1 MIHIDFANLEEMM
14 AFSRQLLG
22 LTEERTAAEAARPEP
37 VCAKG
42 PSEDQ
47 PGQAPR
53 GAVTAVPRGPEVT
66 APHVPAT
73 PAAAS
78 AASAVPVSSSGG
90 APTAPIHA
98 PGAAPAPAAASP
110 VPTSAK
116 EYTVDDLARAAIPL
130 LDAGGQQALLN
141 LLAQFGVQGIPQL
154 SKDQYGAF
162 ATALRGL
169 GAKI

>member
-22 LTEERTAAEAARPEP
+22 LAEESKSTREVRPAP
-37 VCAKG
+37 APTG
-42 PSEDQ
+42 DPSEDR

-53 GAVTAVPRGPEVT
+53 GAVTSVPRGPEVMAAPAPAVPSAAVPT
-66 APHVPAT
+66 AP
-73 PAAAS
+73 AAS
-78 AASAVPVSSSGG
+78 VPSPGG
-90 APTAPIHA
+90 IPTAPIHA
-98 PGAAPAPAAASP
+98 PSAAPAPA
-110 VPTSAK
+110 VPASAK
-116 EYTVDDLARAAIPL
+116 EYTADDLARAAIPL

>member
-1 MIHIDFANLEEMM
+1 MEKEK
-14 AFSRQLLG
+14 SRK
-22 LTEERTAAEAARPEP
+22 RARRQ
-37 VCAKG
+37 KQG
-42 PSEDQ
+42 
-47 PGQAPR
+47 R
-53 GAVTAVPRGPEVT
+53 
-66 APHVPAT
+66 
-73 PAAAS
+73 
-78 AASAVPVSSSGG
+78 SSSG
-90 APTAPIHA
+90 TRQKNRSTHA

>member
-22 LTEERTAAEAARPEP
+22 LTEERKAAEAARPEP

-42 PSEDQ
+42 PSEDR

-53 GAVTAVPRGPEVT
+53 GAVTSVPRGPEVMAAPAPAVPPAAVPT
-66 APHVPAT
+66 AP
-73 PAAAS
+73 AAS
-78 AASAVPVSSSGG
+78 VPSPGG
-90 APTAPIHA
+90 IPTAPIHA
-98 PGAAPAPAAASP
+98 PGAAPAPA

-116 EYTVDDLARAAIPL
+116 EYTADDLARAAIPL

>member
-1 MIHIDFANLEEMM
+1 MIHIDFANLEEMV

-22 LTEERTAAEAARPEP
+22 LTEESVTAEAARPEP

-42 PSEDQ
+42 PSEDR
-47 PGQAPR
+47 PGQAPG
-53 GAVTAVPRGPEVT
+53 GAVTSVPRGPEVMAAPAPAVPPAAVPT
-66 APHVPAT
+66 AP
-73 PAAAS
+73 AAS
-78 AASAVPVSSSGG
+78 VPSPGG
-90 APTAPIHA
+90 IPTAPIHA
-98 PGAAPAPAAASP
+98 PGAAPAPA

-116 EYTVDDLARAAIPL
+116 EYTADDLARAAIPL

>member
-22 LTEERTAAEAARPEP
+22 LTEESVTAEAARPEP

-73 PAAAS
+73 PAAVP
-78 AASAVPVSSSGG
+78 AAPAVPVSSSGG

-98 PGAAPAPAAASP
+98 PGAAPAPV
-110 VPTSAK
+110 VPTSSK
-116 EYTVDDLARAAIPL
+116 EYTADDLARAAIPL

>member
-22 LTEERTAAEAARPEP
+22 LAEESKSTREVRPAP
-37 VCAKG
+37 TPTG
-42 PSEDQ
+42 DPSEDR

-53 GAVTAVPRGPEVT
+53 GAVTAVPRGPEVMAAPAPAVPPATVPT
-66 APHVPAT
+66 AP
-73 PAAAS
+73 AA
-78 AASAVPVSSSGG
+78 PVSSPGG
-90 APTAPIHA
+90 MPTAPIHA
-98 PGAAPAPAAASP
+98 PGAAPAPV
-110 VPTSAK
+110 VPTSSK
-116 EYTVDDLARAAIPL
+116 EYTADDLARAAIPL

-154 SKDQYGAF
+154 PKEKYGAF

-169 GAKI
+169 GAQI

>member
-1 MIHIDFANLEEMM
+1 MIHIDFANLEEMV

-22 LTEERTAAEAARPEP
+22 LAEESKSTSGVRPAP
-37 VCAKG
+37 TPTG
-42 PSEDQ
+42 DPSEDR

-53 GAVTAVPRGPEVT
+53 GAVTAVPRGPEVMAAPAPAVPPAAVPT
-66 APHVPAT
+66 AP
-73 PAAAS
+73 AAS
-78 AASAVPVSSSGG
+78 VSSPGG
-90 APTAPIHA
+90 MPAAPIHA
-98 PGAAPAPAAASP
+98 PSAASAP
-110 VPTSAK
+110 VSVPTSAK
-116 EYTVDDLARAAIPL
+116 EYTADDLARAAIPL